1 MSITAKKVN
10 EEIARL
16 EEIARY
22 VRDESLDVKIDICEF
37 LMVDKK
43 NPKIYYCGLTGKE
56 INITFKPCVLPTED
70 RIVLCPFYRDYWFK
84 AKLKG
89 L

>member
-1 MSITAKKVN
+1 MSITAKPKN
-10 EEIARL
+10 I

-22 VRDESLDVKIDICEF
+22 VKEKGVNVDVDIKFCEF
-37 LMVDKK
+37 LMVDIK
-43 NPKIYYCGLTGKE
+43 NPIYYCGLTGKE
-56 INITFKPCVLPTED
+56 VDIAFKPCVLSTED
-70 RIVLCPFYRDYWFK
+70 RIELCPFYRDYWFK

>member
-1 MSITAKKVN
+1 MSITAKPKN
-10 EEIARL
+10 L

-22 VRDESLDVKIDICEF
+22 VKEKGVNVDVDINVCEF

-56 INITFKPCVLPTED
+56 VDIAFKPCVLPSED
-70 RIVLCPFYRDYWFK
+70 RIELCPLYRDYWFK

-89 L
+89 Q